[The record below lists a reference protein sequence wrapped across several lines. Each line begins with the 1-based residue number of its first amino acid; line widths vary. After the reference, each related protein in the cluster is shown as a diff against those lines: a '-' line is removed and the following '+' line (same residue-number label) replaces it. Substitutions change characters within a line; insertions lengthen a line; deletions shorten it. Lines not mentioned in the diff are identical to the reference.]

1 MAKSNF
7 IPRPRIAKCTSLEQL
22 ALKATRC
29 SIEEFNQS
37 FNQYVA
43 EGREYPSYIKDGLGA
58 FVYDIMFRDNM
69 LDNVITPKQL
79 SATFY
84 QYGMYWF
91 N

>member
-1 MAKSNF
+1 MSKSNF
-7 IPRPRIAKCTSLEQL
+7 IPRPRVAKCATLRQL

-43 EGREYPSYIKDGLGA
+43 EGRSYPSHITDGIDA
-58 FVYDIMFRDNM
+58 FLYDIMFHDHM

-79 SATFY
+79 SATIY
-84 QYGMYWF
+84 QYGIHWF